1 MLTCFKFLVPLIIQ
15 GGGQRDGGQSFMGVV
30 LICLDVSFAVGS
42 LILLLTMLFLV
53 HAPISQRFL
62 FYFACNNVGGRYF
75 LRQDYTIE
83 CFKNAHWEFSIVV
96 ISFSIQILSS
106 SIVQNFIPARKSTSR
121 KGDNGIVIVVG
132 GSYIYHGA
140 PVLSSLAAL
149 RCGTD
154 LVYTSVPK
162 INVTPTRAISPNLIV
177 IPLVDQKLTLGA
189 VKKLVGA
196 LPRNLHSATIGM
208 GLAIQEKNSLLY
220 LVKSL
225 LDRDVRLS
233 LDASALI
240 PEVLPLLAN
249 KNVVVTPHSGEFKR
263 LFGDVPP
270 DSQNER
276 IPLVEQHALDNGIT
290 ILLKGPTDIISNG
303 KTTYLCE
310 KNTPAMTVGGTGDV
324 LSGLVAGLLSKN
336 RNSLESAAAA
346 SFICGLAGKHVQ
358 DKLGLHMTSMD
369 LIDAIPNVMKPFDK
383 II

>member
-1 MLTCFKFLVPLIIQ
+1 MEP
-15 GGGQRDGGQSFMGVV
+15 
-30 LICLDVSFAVGS
+30 
-42 LILLLTMLFLV
+42 
-53 HAPISQRFL
+53 
-62 FYFACNNVGGRYF
+62 
-75 LRQDYTIE
+75 
-83 CFKNAHWEFSIVV
+83 
-96 ISFSIQILSS
+96 QILSS
-106 SIVQNFIPARKSTSR
+106 SIVQNFIPVRKSTSR
-121 KGDNGIVIVVG
+121 KGDNGIVLVIG

-149 RCGTD
+149 RSGTD

-208 GLAIQEKNSLLY
+208 GLAIQERNSLLH

-240 PEVLPLLAN
+240 PEVLPILAH
-249 KNVVVTPHSGEFKR
+249 KNVVVTPHAGEFKR
-263 LFGDVPP
+263 LFGDVPS
-270 DSQNER
+270 DSNVER
-276 IPLVEQHALDNGIT
+276 IKLVEQNALKYGIT
-290 ILLKGPTDIISNG
+290 VLLKGSTDIISDG
-303 KTTYLCE
+303 KITYLCE
-310 KNTPAMTVGGTGDV
+310 KNIPAMTVGGTGDV

-346 SFICGLAGKHVQ
+346 SYICGLAGKEVQ
-358 DKLGLHMTSMD
+358 EKLGLHITSMD
-369 LIDAIPNVMKPFDK
+369 LIDSIPHVMKPFDR
-383 II
+383 IV

>member
-1 MLTCFKFLVPLIIQ
+1 MEP
-15 GGGQRDGGQSFMGVV
+15 
-30 LICLDVSFAVGS
+30 
-42 LILLLTMLFLV
+42 LLLS
-53 HAPISQRFL
+53 P
-62 FYFACNNVGGRYF
+62 
-75 LRQDYTIE
+75 
-83 CFKNAHWEFSIVV
+83 SIVE
-96 ISFSIQILSS
+96 
-106 SIVQNFIPARKSTSR
+106 NFIPARKSASR
-121 KGDNGIVIVVG
+121 KGNNGIVLVIG

-140 PVLSSLAAL
+140 PILSSLAAL

-208 GLAIQEKNSLLY
+208 GLAIQEKNSLLH
-220 LVKSL
+220 LVESL
-225 LDRDVRLS
+225 LNRDVRLS

-240 PEVLPLLAN
+240 PEILPLLAN
-249 KNVVVTPHSGEFKR
+249 KNVVVTPHTGEFRR
-263 LFGDVPP
+263 LFGDTPS
-270 DSQNER
+270 DSKNER
-276 IPLVEQHALDNGIT
+276 IQLVEKHALDNGIT

-303 KTTYLCE
+303 NTTYLCQ

-324 LSGLVAGLLSKN
+324 LSGLVAGLLSNN

-346 SFICGLAGKHVQ
+346 AFICGLTGKQVQ

-369 LIDAIPNVMKPFDK
+369 LIDAIPSIMKPFDK

>member
-1 MLTCFKFLVPLIIQ
+1 MEPQL
-15 GGGQRDGGQSFMGVV
+15 
-30 LICLDVSFAVGS
+30 
-42 LILLLTMLFLV
+42 
-53 HAPISQRFL
+53 
-62 FYFACNNVGGRYF
+62 
-75 LRQDYTIE
+75 
-83 CFKNAHWEFSIVV
+83 
-96 ISFSIQILSS
+96 LSS
-106 SIVQNFIPARKSTSR
+106 SIVETFIPARKSTSR
-121 KGDNGIVIVVG
+121 KGNNGIVLVIG

-140 PVLSSLAAL
+140 PILSSLAAL

-208 GLAIQEKNSLLY
+208 GLAIQEKNSLLH
-220 LVKSL
+220 LVESL
-225 LDRDVRLS
+225 LNRDVRLS

-249 KNVVVTPHSGEFKR
+249 KNVVVTPHAGEFKR
-263 LFGDVPP
+263 LFGDAPS
-270 DSQNER
+270 DSKNER
-276 IPLVEQHALDNGIT
+276 IQLVEKHALDNGVT

-303 KTTYLCE
+303 NTTYLCQ

-324 LSGLVAGLLSKN
+324 LSGLVAGLLSNN

-346 SFICGLAGKHVQ
+346 AFICGLTGKQVQ
-358 DKLGLHMTSMD
+358 EKLGLHMTSMD
-369 LIDAIPNVMKPFDK
+369 LIDAIPSIMKPFDK

>member
-1 MLTCFKFLVPLIIQ
+1 MEPQT
-15 GGGQRDGGQSFMGVV
+15 
-30 LICLDVSFAVGS
+30 
-42 LILLLTMLFLV
+42 
-53 HAPISQRFL
+53 
-62 FYFACNNVGGRYF
+62 
-75 LRQDYTIE
+75 
-83 CFKNAHWEFSIVV
+83 
-96 ISFSIQILSS
+96 LSS
-106 SIVQNFIPARKSTSR
+106 SIVQNFTPTRKSTSR
-121 KGDNGIVIVVG
+121 KGDNGIVLVVG

-154 LVYTSVPK
+154 LVYTCVPK

-208 GLAIQEKNSLLY
+208 GLAIQEKNSLLH

-240 PEVLPLLAN
+240 PEILPILAH
-249 KNVVVTPHSGEFKR
+249 KNVVVTPHAGEFKR
-263 LFGDVPP
+263 LFGDVPS
-270 DSQNER
+270 DSNLER
-276 IPLVEQHALDNGIT
+276 IKLVEENALKHGIT
-290 ILLKGPTDIISNG
+290 ILLKGSTDIISDG
-303 KTTYLCE
+303 KITYLCE

-324 LSGLVAGLLSKN
+324 LSGLVAGLLSTN
-336 RNSLESAAAA
+336 RNPLESAAAA
-346 SFICGLAGKHVQ
+346 SYICGLAGKEVQ
-358 DKLGLHMTSMD
+358 EKLGLHITSMD
-369 LIDAIPNVMKPFDK
+369 LIDSIPSVMKPFDK